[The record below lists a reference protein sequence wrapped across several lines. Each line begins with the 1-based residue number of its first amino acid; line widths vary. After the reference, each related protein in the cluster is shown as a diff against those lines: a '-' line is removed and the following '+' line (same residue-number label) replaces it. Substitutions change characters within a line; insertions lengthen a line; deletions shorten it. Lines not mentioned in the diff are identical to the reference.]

1 MNSNTTNMLK
11 KHKNSKAILHGLDI
25 VYNKEQESMS
35 VGYVNR
41 LVWSHQNGMDRR
53 GLSCGEILFD

>member
-1 MNSNTTNMLK
+1 MLK

-41 LVWSHQNGMDRR
+41 LVWSHQNGMGRR